1 MGIVIDSNGV
11 INIAASTPG
20 TYRITYTTAGT
31 CPSSSFQDVTI
42 NALPTISIA
51 GGNFCSGSTSTLTAT
66 ASSGTAFVW
75 ELDTGSGFNVIS
87 GQTNSTISVSTV
99 GEYRAKVTDAN
110 GCTSAY
116 SNTLSIAEFASPSV
130 TIATVPGT
138 TICTG
143 DTATLTANA
152 SGGSG
157 SFSYLWS
164 TTATTQAIS
173 VTTSGTYTVTVTDGN
188 GCTATASQ
196 AITASTNATAI
207 ASINNNDAMS
217 FNGTDQYITF
227 PEFSISNAFTLSCW
241 INPDT
246 VGAGFHAIVADKNVT
261 NTYIRFGDAGSGTLI
276 DVVISG
282 NGSGGIARINSG
294 ATISTGSWQHLVV
307 TRNSSNVVT
316 IYHNGTAYTNQTPAL
331 PGTFTFSQIGKTGNS
346 SVPSYF
352 DGKMDEVAIFNTAL
366 SSCDIKGIYEGSIGS
381 NAGKAANLLDANTT
395 IPAPVYWNRMGDS

>member
-1 MGIVIDSNGV
+1 MFIG
-11 INIAASTPG
+11 IAATIPDLANLPG
-20 TYRITYTTAGT
+20 QGGESITVTLDY
-31 CPSSSFQDVTI
+31 PSSNVCYDGTTSPSD
-42 NALPTISIA
+42 ASPA
-51 GGNFCSGSTSTLTAT
+51 GGVFSY
-66 ASSGTAFVW
+66 
-75 ELDTGSGFNVIS
+75 TGSGTLDLNTGNGDI
-87 GQTNSTISVSTV
+87 
-99 GEYRAKVTDAN
+99 DAN
-110 GCTSAY
+110 NSDPGSYTIIYTKSGVS
-116 SNTLSIAEFASPSV
+116 SNFPIVIGNDITLSITP
-130 TIATVPGT
+130 VPGA

-152 SGGSG
+152 SGGTG
-157 SFSYLWS
+157 SFTYSWS
-164 TTATTQAIS
+164 TGATSPAIDVTA
-173 VTTSGTYTVTVTDGN
+173 SGTYTVTVTDGN

-196 AITASTNATAI
+196 AITASTAATTI
-207 ASINNNDAMS
+207 ASINNNNAMS